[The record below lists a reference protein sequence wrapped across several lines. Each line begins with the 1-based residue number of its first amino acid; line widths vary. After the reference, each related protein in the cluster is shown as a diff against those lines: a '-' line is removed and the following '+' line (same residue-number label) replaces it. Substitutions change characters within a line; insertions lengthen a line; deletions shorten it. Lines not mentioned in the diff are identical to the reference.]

1 MPEPSFETESV
12 GASEVRTSFRA
23 GDSWCRMST
32 LDLRSGIRL
41 GVTACRFE
49 PSFSFS
55 AVQAPSEIE
64 LVVSKGSVLRARA
77 EDSLDLPRG
86 GNTLQLGRTRRPLPI
101 EVRPEGDAPTECVS
115 VSIGELRLR
124 ELLGVPEL
132 PAAFREVTQSDSPAP
147 LVSRDMTSGLFRI
160 LEEIVNADARGASR
174 ALWHEAKALE
184 LLALMTDELMEADR
198 AARLSAHDIDRLQ
211 RARLRLV
218 QNLEAPPT
226 LAELA
231 RTAGFSE
238 TRLKGAFR
246 AHFGT
251 SVFGHLRQARMEEAR
266 RLLLDR
272 RLNVS
277 ETAIR
282 VGYSNPSKFAAAF
295 RKQFGMSP
303 SDL

>member
-1 MPEPSFETESV
+1 MS
-12 GASEVRTSFRA
+12 GRA
-23 GDSWCRMST
+23 
-32 LDLRSGIRL
+32 
-41 GVTACRFE
+41 V
-49 PSFSFS
+49 
-55 AVQAPSEIE
+55 
-64 LVVSKGSVLRARA
+64 
-77 EDSLDLPRG
+77 
-86 GNTLQLGRTRRPLPI
+86 
-101 EVRPEGDAPTECVS
+101 
-115 VSIGELRLR
+115 
-124 ELLGVPEL
+124 
-132 PAAFREVTQSDSPAP
+132 
-147 LVSRDMTSGLFRI
+147 
-160 LEEIVNADARGASR
+160 
-174 ALWHEAKALE
+174 
-184 LLALMTDELMEADR
+184 
-198 AARLSAHDIDRLQ
+198 
-211 RARLRLV
+211 
-218 QNLEAPPT
+218 
-226 LAELA
+226 